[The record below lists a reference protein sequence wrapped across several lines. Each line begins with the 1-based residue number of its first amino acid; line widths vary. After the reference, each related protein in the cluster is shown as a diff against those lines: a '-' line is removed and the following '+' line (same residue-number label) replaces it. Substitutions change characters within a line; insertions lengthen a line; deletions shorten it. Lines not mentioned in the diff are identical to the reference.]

1 MARLCPGLSMVTGAY
16 LVLGY
21 HRYLVLVPVV
31 GVVAH
36 VLPSWPSW
44 ALLCLISSSP
54 SNKTILPV
62 RVFLP
67 FYLVP
72 HLFLFCFPTS
82 FYLLP
87 FLSLPA
93 SPSLIGIAF
102 HYFHTLTPPQA
113 TFQLPAPLILV
124 SGL

>member
-44 ALLCLISSSP
+44 AMLCLISSSP

-72 HLFLFCFPTS
+72 HLF
-82 FYLLP
+82 
-87 FLSLPA
+87 
-93 SPSLIGIAF
+93 
-102 HYFHTLTPPQA
+102 
-113 TFQLPAPLILV
+113 
-124 SGL
+124 